1 MSTVVSNIFDHVD
14 MLDEKFAKFEHSLR
28 NDIVNLRND
37 LNSVRKNGI
46 EDSQKFTE
54 KEFEEQNRIKGL
66 YQCQGGNQIEINKL
80 AQYNRSF
87 LC

>member
-1 MSTVVSNIFDHVD
+1 M
-14 MLDEKFAKFEHSLR
+14 R

-66 YQCQGGNQIEINKL
+66 YQSQRGNQIEINKL